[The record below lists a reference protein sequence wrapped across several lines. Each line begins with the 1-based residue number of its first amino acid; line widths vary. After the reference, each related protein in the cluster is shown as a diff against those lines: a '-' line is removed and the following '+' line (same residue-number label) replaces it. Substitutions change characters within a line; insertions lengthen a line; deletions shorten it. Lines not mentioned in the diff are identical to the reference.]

1 MALDK
6 LATELDETIRQTRD
20 MVVELNDALIALLD
34 TSNSDAAARLDAT
47 QRLLVGLQAQDRIEQ
62 RCSNIISAI
71 HQMRESGVSFD
82 EDQSDKIWQG
92 MSLDELSKPELSCAS
107 ASVASGEADLF

>member
-1 MALDK
+1 MALK
-6 LATELDETIRQTRD
+6 RLATELDETVRQTRE

-34 TSNSDAAARLDAT
+34 TTNSDAAARLDAT

-71 HQMRESGVSFD
+71 HQMDRTGLAFNED
-82 EDQSDKIWQG
+82 ESDKIWENL
-92 MSLDELSKPELSCAS
+92 SLDELSKPELSGVS
-107 ASVASGEADLF
+107 AQGTGGDVDLF

>member
-1 MALDK
+1 MALKK
-6 LATELDETIRQTRD
+6 LAKELEETVRQTRE

-34 TSNSDAAARLDAT
+34 TTNSDAAARLDAT

-71 HQMRESGVSFD
+71 HQMDQSGLAFD
-82 EDQSDKIWQG
+82 EEESDKIWG
-92 MSLDELSKPELSCAS
+92 DLSLDELSKPELSCAS
-107 ASVASGEADLF
+107 TQRSSGDVDLF